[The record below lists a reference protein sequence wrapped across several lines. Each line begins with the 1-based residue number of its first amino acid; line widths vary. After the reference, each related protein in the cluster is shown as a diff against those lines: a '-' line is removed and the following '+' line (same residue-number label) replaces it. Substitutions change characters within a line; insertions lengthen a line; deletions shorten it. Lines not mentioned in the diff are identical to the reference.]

1 MEEYAYILDYLPPNN
16 LGKKDPV
23 CFALGESEF
32 KLFELVPKKGAM
44 MNIGDRVYIGK
55 ENPQEG
61 KVRKEIDHVKRRV
74 SAEDLSNF
82 ASEELDQTV
91 LTIVNS
97 REQRFVEFYN
107 IAQSISIKKHL
118 LEELPGLGKKGVEA
132 ILEERKKG
140 NFESFADL
148 DKRVPSIKG
157 AAKLIAERV
166 VLEIRDSERRR
177 YLFVVK

>member
-1 MEEYAYILDYLPPNN
+1 M
-16 LGKKDPV
+16 
-23 CFALGESEF
+23 S
-32 KLFELVPKKGAM
+32 
-44 MNIGDRVYIGK
+44 
-55 ENPQEG
+55 
-61 KVRKEIDHVKRRV
+61 
-74 SAEDLSNF
+74 
-82 ASEELDQTV
+82 LDQTV